1 MSTRALRH
9 RTPSRSGAT
18 PRAETS
24 ADASAG
30 RPQAPLSK
38 AAAARLARLG
48 AADMPWLDR
57 GEGAML
63 AGYDGPE
70 VSGAVKYSADRVKG
84 R

>member
-9 RTPSRSGAT
+9 RNPSRSGAT
-18 PRAETS
+18 PRTEAC
-24 ADASAG
+24 ADTPAV

-38 AAAARLARLG
+38 ATAARLARLG
-48 AADMPWLDR
+48 AADMPWLGR

-70 VSGAVKYSADRVKG
+70 VSGAAEYAADLGKG

>member
-18 PRAETS
+18 SRTEAY
-24 ADASAG
+24 ADTPAVG
-30 RPQAPLSK
+30 PQAPLSK
-38 AAAARLARLG
+38 AAAARLARLD
-48 AADMPWLDR
+48 AADMLWLGQGD
-57 GEGAML
+57 GAML

-70 VSGAVKYSADRVKG
+70 VSGAVEYSADGVKG

>member
-1 MSTRALRH
+1 MSMRALRH

-18 PRAETS
+18 PPTEAY
-24 ADASAG
+24 ADAPAV

-38 AAAARLARLG
+38 AAAARLVRLG
-48 AADMPWLDR
+48 AADMPWLER

-70 VSGAVKYSADRVKG
+70 VSGAVEYSADRVKD

>member
-18 PRAETS
+18 PRTEVCAYTP
-24 ADASAG
+24 AVRA
-30 RPQAPLSK
+30 QAPLQK
-38 AAAARLARLG
+38 AAAARLACLG
-48 AADMPWLDR
+48 AADMPWLGR

-70 VSGAVKYSADRVKG
+70 VSGAVEYSADRVKG